1 MLLGC
6 FRKEA
11 FSKKIK
17 QYTDLWSLKKLSWFR
32 AKKVVAMKAWTMDK
46 VDGNPSGVKQSYSSW
61 LFQLSVDF
69 LT

>member
-1 MLLGC
+1 V
-6 FRKEA
+6 
-11 FSKKIK
+11 
-17 QYTDLWSLKKLSWFR
+17 WSLKNFAGLEHEKD
-32 AKKVVAMKAWTMDK
+32 VAMKAWTMDK